1 MSTIKANN
9 YEASTAGNSLIFKT
23 NNAQR
28 MSIDTSG
35 NLTLSSGN
43 LTLSS
48 GTLSGT
54 VQRGSYGSL
63 SVSSSNGGYSGV
75 DFTAANATFM
85 IRTSD
90 NLSGVYKDNNTWAYY
105 IDGSGNYYSGGGLCP
120 QTTVSP
126 TAAAHLTRKDY
137 VDSRVADGTSIPIG
151 AIIMMQI
158 VVVNGND
165 FLFQSTTSNTCTNA
179 NISFSYSTITNLS
192 ATVPVLG
199 PAYNY
204 VASGGNVTVGT
215 YRIIGQFFCAYSSGA
230 TQRNKL
236 ALVQRIS

>member
-9 YEASTAGNSLIFKT
+9 YEASTVGNNLIFKT
-23 NNAQR
+23 NNAER
-28 MSIDTSG
+28 MRIDTSG

-48 GTLSGT
+48 GSLSGT

-63 SVSSSNGGYSGV
+63 SVSGSTNTYSGI
-75 DFTAANATFM
+75 DFSAASSTFM
-85 IRTSD
+85 VRTTD
-90 NLSGVYKDNNTWAYY
+90 QLSGVYRNDNEWMWYVDQNKQYNCFA
-105 IDGSGNYYSGGGLCP
+105 
-120 QTTVSP
+120 TTP
-126 TAAAHLTRKDY
+126 TSAAHLTRKDY

-158 VVVNGND
+158 VVVTGND

-192 ATVPVLG
+192 STVPVVG
-199 PAYNY
+199 PAYTY